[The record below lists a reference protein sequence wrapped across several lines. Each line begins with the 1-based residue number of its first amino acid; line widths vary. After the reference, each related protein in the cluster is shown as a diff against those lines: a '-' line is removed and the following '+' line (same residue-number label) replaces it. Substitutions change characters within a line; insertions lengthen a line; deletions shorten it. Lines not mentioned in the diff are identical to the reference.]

1 MVRSCSRC
9 NFAEDKKAAISSKSN
24 RKETVYWL
32 KSWFMRR
39 VIYIVAVQCY
49 KFY

>member
-24 RKETVYWL
+24 RKETVFV
-32 KSWFMRR
+32 K
-39 VIYIVAVQCY
+39 IVVHEESNIQC
-49 KFY
+49 